1 MTCKKQGGVRAP
13 PALGPAWVGVGR
25 LAVSRSCGLAGVALE
40 LVPADGRSPV
50 RRRQTDLKSLYP
62 PLDSVAQ
69 DSRTSCPSEY
79 HLSDESH
86 LTPPRLSQAPSGSA
100 FQMAPLGIP
109 RASCPTTWA
118 AELGGC
124 WRPLLSVVRM
134 LLRSVGRPDHGQLG
148 NRASWVVCRQGVN

>member
-62 PLDSVAQ
+62 PPDSMAQ
-69 DSRTSCPSEY
+69 DSRTSCPSES

-109 RASCPTTWA
+109 SCFLPHY
-118 AELGGC
+118 LGGRAR
-124 WRPLLSVVRM
+124 WVLAPSVVRGENAVTFCWPARPWTAREQG
-134 LLRSVGRPDHGQLG
+134 LLGSVQKRS
-148 NRASWVVCRQGVN
+148 